1 MIFAFEGE
9 SNHKSYRNLD
19 FIFYDNKDNEFYF
32 EKYLQKESREWFY
45 MDNSLTSIERVLNG
59 DLSVLKKERWLFYL
73 YLTRENRISIERLKT
88 LEELKENSV
97 FNYVIK
103 CIKRLYT
110 MNIPEYQ
117 KHIVE
122 EVLKWKEV
130 SKCGM
135 PHIRNEWVKKGYNLF
150 VHNIGS
156 SEIYTS
162 EQSLTEAD
170 IKLVEEKHIINT
182 LILTHGLLGQYI
194 RGEVNLSE
202 NVLITNLILRNY
214 IDKETLRSILF
225 ILNECI
231 IAGVSEEIWHK
242 TREDVAEAVEIIVS
256 NKYHQEYS
264 VKERIRRLRLTTI
277 EQGEDFETEYLRII
291 KNNDIE
297 EIFKHIFANT
307 YLWYVEAALSEFS
320 FEEFTKIFLITYKKC
335 NALSVKHI
343 SFEKMMKA
351 LYYDYQGKK
360 AVNLY
365 KQRIIEKYLSAVT
378 IADIINNNIPQY
390 EHVNCVVSLTGIDTV
405 SVYFEFSPAGNKLI
419 EFCQEAEKSV
429 VYEKG
434 IIMLYDLFGFRRDQY
449 DRFHNEETYMET
461 MNKSVNFKAK
471 ILDYVVGKNIIDIGP
486 GGGALMDLLSER
498 FTEANVLG
506 ADIATNEV
514 EALLKKKHKYNK
526 TWNVIKADAVNIDQY
541 KTEIEKYFKD
551 EPVETFIYSSVI
563 HHIYTFNEIDGG
575 CFKHESIGLA
585 LKNAFSLLKP
595 GGRIIIR
602 DGIMSEPEDQYRII
616 KFKIPKEIEILD
628 SYCDKFKGREV
639 SYEKLSEDSVKML
652 INDAMEF
659 LYTYTWGPDSFNH
672 EVKEQ
677 FGYFTPSGYKN
688 FIKETLGEEANI
700 ILWENYLQDGYSENL
715 LTKIDFYDEALNEVQ
730 LPDSTCFCVIEKSN
744 RG

>member
-1 MIFAFEGE
+1 
-9 SNHKSYRNLD
+9 
-19 FIFYDNKDNEFYF
+19 
-32 EKYLQKESREWFY
+32 
-45 MDNSLTSIERVLNG
+45 MDNSLIAIERVLNG
-59 DLSVLKKERWLFYL
+59 DLSILKKERWLFYL

-88 LEELKENSV
+88 VEELKENGV
-97 FNYVIK
+97 FNYVYK

-110 MNIPEYQ
+110 MELPEYQ
-117 KHIVE
+117 RHIVE

-135 PHIRNEWVKKGYNLF
+135 PHIRNEWIKKGYNLF

-156 SEIYTS
+156 SEVYTS
-162 EQSLTEAD
+162 EQNLSTAN
-170 IKLVEEKHIINT
+170 IQLVNEKHIINT

-202 NVLITNLILRNY
+202 NMLITNLILRNY
-214 IDKETLRSILF
+214 IDKETLRSILL

-231 IAGVSEEIWHK
+231 IAGVSEGIWNRTK
-242 TREDVAEAVEIIVS
+242 EDVIEAVEIIVS

-264 VKERIRRLRLTTI
+264 VKERIRRLRLRTI

-291 KNNDIE
+291 KNNGVE
-297 EIFKHIFANT
+297 EIFKHIFSKA
-307 YLWYVEAALSEFS
+307 YLWYVEGALAEFS
-320 FEEFTKIFLITYKKC
+320 FEEFTKIFLIAYKKC
-335 NALSVKHI
+335 NILSVKHI
-343 SFEKMMKA
+343 SFEKMMKD

-365 KQRIIEKYLSAVT
+365 KQRIIEKYLAAIT
-378 IADIINNNIPQY
+378 ISDIVNNNIPQY
-390 EHVNCVVSLTGIDTV
+390 EHVNCEVSSIGIDTI
-405 SVYFEFSPAGNKLI
+405 SVVFQFSPAGSKLI

-434 IIMLYDLFGFRRDQY
+434 IIMIYDLFGFRRDQY

-486 GGGALMDLLSER
+486 GGGALMDLTVER
-498 FTEANVLG
+498 FPEANVLG

-514 EALLKKKHKYNK
+514 EALLKKKHKYK
-526 TWNVIKADAVNIDQY
+526 KPWNVIKADAVNINQY
-541 KTEIEKYFKD
+541 EKEIGKYFND
-551 EPVETFIYSSVI
+551 EPVETFIFSSVI
-563 HHIYTFNEIDGG
+563 HHIFTFNEIDGSG
-575 CFKHESIGLA
+575 FRHESIGLA

-602 DGIMSEPEDQYRII
+602 DGIMSEPKNKKRII
-616 KFKIPKEIEILD
+616 KFKNSKDMEILD
-628 SYCDKFKGREV
+628 SYCQKFNGRKV
-639 SYEKLSEDSVKML
+639 SYEKLSDDSVKML
-652 INDAMEF
+652 VNDAMEF

-677 FGYFTPSGYKN
+677 FGYFTPSEYKN
-688 FIKETLGEEANI
+688 FIKETLGDEANI

-715 LTKIDFYDEALNEVQ
+715 LAKIDFFDEDLEEVE
-730 LPDSTCFCVIEKSN
+730 LPDSTCFCVIEKIGIS
-744 RG
+744 R